1 MSEPIDV
8 NIIKEMLTA
17 DVSSDR
23 KDTFPISLSQAMELY
38 DIDEQE
44 GCWILKKD
52 ITDEMFR
59 YINLNPY
66 NLLNYALVNQK
77 FMDKYMCYF
86 HALKETRNWCLIDFK
101 KKYPSLIDDIKN

>member
-8 NIIKEMLTA
+8 NIIKEMMNA
-17 DVSSDR
+17 NVSHDR
-23 KDTFPISLSQAMELY
+23 KDTFPLSLSQAMELY

-66 NLLNYALVNQK
+66 NLLNYELVNQE
-77 FMDKYMCYF
+77 FMDKYMRYF
-86 HALKETRNWCLIDFK
+86 PALKETRNFSLNCFK
-101 KKYPSLIDDIKN
+101 KRYPSLKDDTKN